1 GGGTAGAGQG
11 TAGPFWFVALGR
23 RRCRTRAAS
32 ATLGGERATAR
43 RRLAGGI
50 DGTDGTLAV
59 RARLREPFGVAL
71 DRGGDLYLSGNEAK
85 ARTVNGAQKTPA
97 PATTNS
103 SRAMGKTRSTPMR
116 DRCQDR
122 HLVIGADHQPP
133 PQLPAGRV
141 PAIATQSHR
150 DV

>member
-71 DRGGDLYLSGNEAK
+71 DRGGNLYLSVNEAK
-85 ARTVNGAQKTPA
+85 TRTFNGAQKTPA
-97 PATTNS
+97 PATTS
-103 SRAMGKTRSTPMR
+103 SSLAMATTRSTTMG

-122 HLVIGADHQPP
+122 NLGIGADSHPQPP
-133 PQLPAGRV
+133 F
-141 PAIATQSHR
+141 
-150 DV
+150 